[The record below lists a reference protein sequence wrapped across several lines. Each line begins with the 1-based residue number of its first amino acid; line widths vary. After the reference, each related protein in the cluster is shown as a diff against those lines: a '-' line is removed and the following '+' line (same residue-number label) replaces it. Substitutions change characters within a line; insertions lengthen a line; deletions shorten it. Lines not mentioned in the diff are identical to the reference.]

1 MAEVPSELQ
10 ARLRAEA
17 ARLDAHAPPV
27 SASVV
32 RERRAP
38 KPRSTAPLIVGAAI
52 MVLVVTVVG
61 VSVQRDRGS
70 RVRATN
76 TSISAVAAPATTVTT
91 GPAGQV
97 PRQPPPGSRTVDYH
111 GFRMFLPSS
120 WQVVED
126 GCPGRSAT
134 LTLGAPPAGVACAPP
149 TRAGAWIWLAPALSQ
164 QAHARSC
171 GPGFFNGI
179 PGCQTIGAPGAE
191 IWFIEGFDI
200 AVLDFGGWFDPSFS
214 QIASSWQYTDATR
227 PEAAGPG
234 PGGYRQEEP
243 LFIARDFVMAYVA
256 GRCVEMR
263 QFLDEGYLPS
273 CPAPNPDPNAT
284 FGEARLA
291 SPSGAGP
298 STSATIT
305 VQPGGRKFEVKLQHV
320 WVLTE
325 MRGRWRVAQVSEV

>member
-1 MAEVPSELQ
+1 MAEVPPELQ

-17 ARLDAHAPPV
+17 ARLDADAPPV
-27 SASVV
+27 RAREV

-38 KPRSTAPLIVGAAI
+38 TPRSTAPIVLGAAI
-52 MVLVVTVVG
+52 VILVATVVG
-61 VSVQRDRGS
+61 VSVAHQDRGG

-76 TSISAVAAPATTVTT
+76 TSIAAVPAPVTTVTT
-91 GPAGQV
+91 APTAQV

-111 GFRMFLPSS
+111 GFRMFLPPS

-126 GCPGRSAT
+126 GCPGGPAT
-134 LTLGAPPAGVACAPP
+134 LTLGAPPAGVTCAPP
-149 TRAGAWIWLAPALSQ
+149 TRTGAWIWLAPALSQ
-164 QAHARSC
+164 QVHTRSC

-191 IWFIEGFDI
+191 IWFIDGLDI
-200 AVLDFGGWFDPSFS
+200 ALLDFGGWFDASFS

-234 PGGYRQEEP
+234 GYHQEEP
-243 LFIARDFVMAYVA
+243 LFVARDFVMAYVA
-256 GRCVEMR
+256 GRCTEAR
-263 QFLDEGYLPS
+263 QFLDESYMPS
-273 CPAPNPDPNAT
+273 CPASNPDPNAT
-284 FGEARLA
+284 FSEGRLA
-291 SPSGAGP
+291 SSSGAGP

-305 VQPGGRKFEVKLQHV
+305 VQPGGRKFEVKLQHS
-320 WVLTE
+320 WALAE